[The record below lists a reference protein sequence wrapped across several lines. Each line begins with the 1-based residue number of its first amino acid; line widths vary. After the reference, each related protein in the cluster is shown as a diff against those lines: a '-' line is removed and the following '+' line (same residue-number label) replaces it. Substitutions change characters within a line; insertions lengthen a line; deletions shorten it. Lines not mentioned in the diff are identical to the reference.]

1 MRAGCS
7 LFCYFLSR
15 QQPTHGLERTPA
27 PAPADEGVAA
37 RQALDARE
45 GCLAAGLAEAGLAER
60 AAEDLAA
67 LLAAA
72 GVEWHVRADEAAAAL
87 AGWADAALLRSR
99 CPAGLCLRASTC
111 GGGCRCCC
119 A

>member
-1 MRAGCS
+1 M
-7 LFCYFLSR
+7 
-15 QQPTHGLERTPA
+15 PT
-27 PAPADEGVAA
+27 GVAA

-45 GCLAAGLAEAGLAER
+45 GCLAAGLQEAGLAER

-87 AGWADAALLRSR
+87 AGWADAALLRFR
-99 CPAGLCLRASTC
+99 CPLAGHMSMLSVRQHVLWQV
-111 GGGCRCCC
+111 
-119 A
+119 